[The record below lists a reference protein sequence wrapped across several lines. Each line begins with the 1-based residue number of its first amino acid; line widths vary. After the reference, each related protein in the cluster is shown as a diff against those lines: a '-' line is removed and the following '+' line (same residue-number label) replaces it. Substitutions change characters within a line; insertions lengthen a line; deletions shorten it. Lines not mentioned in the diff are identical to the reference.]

1 MMKRQSCTSSSTVS
15 RVSSFY
21 LLICLLWPALLGATT
36 YYVSPYGNDGN
47 SGSSWA
53 QAYQTLQKAI
63 ETAMAGDEIWVAA
76 GTYYP
81 TKDTSGNA
89 SPGDAR
95 TKTFFINKNIKIYG
109 GFAGTETMLSER
121 NWTTNV
127 TILSGDIGIPGDNS
141 DNCFHVVYMKYLPST
156 AILDGFTITA
166 GNANGYNYPHNFGGG
181 IFNNGY
187 GSGNSSNPTIVNC
200 SFSGNNANLDGGAVY
215 NEAGALGTCNPSFT
229 NCTFSGNHANSKGGA
244 VFNKG
249 SGFSST
255 CNPSFTNCTF
265 SGNDAAYGGAI
276 YNDASYNGICSPS
289 FTNCTFSGNDATSGG
304 AIYNYSRY
312 TESCRPS
319 FTNCSFSGNNA
330 NSNGG
335 AVYNNGISG
344 PSFPSFTNCIIWGN
358 SSAFYNLL
366 SFPILRYSIVQGGYS
381 PCTSCPGT
389 NGNVDPLFVSQPAYS
404 SAPTT
409 TGDLHLQAGSPAIEA
424 GTSMGAPATDLD
436 GNPRP
441 SICAFDIGA
450 YEFQGTVLLPTA
462 SCQNAT
468 IEVDAMGQSTLDP
481 LEVDNGSTADCGLQN
496 MTVAPNTFDC
506 SHIGTPQSVTL
517 TVTDVN
523 NNTAT
528 CSATVTVQDNTPPTA
543 VCLNPTI
550 GLDANGQASITTADV
565 FDAANSSD
573 NCGNPYPVFVTPNT
587 FDCSNIGANTVT
599 LQIIDLHGNTAL
611 CNATV
616 TVVDNIAPTV
626 TCKNTSVTLNSQGQA
641 SLQPI
646 EVYDSGNDNC
656 GNVNLQSVSPN
667 SFNCSNVGANTV
679 TLTVNDGHGNTA
691 TCTAS
696 VSVNDNMAPTAK
708 CKNHSVAL
716 DANGQATIT
725 AADVNDG
732 SSDNC
737 GITGSSVSPSSFGCA
752 NVGPNTV
759 TLTVSDAQGNSATC
773 SATVT
778 VQDNTPPTALCQ
790 NFTTDLDP
798 DGTYTL
804 APSSIDNGSSDN
816 CSVSLS
822 VSPSQFDCGDIGAN
836 TVTLTATDPSG
847 NTATCSAT
855 LTINPFVV
863 IHSVSS
869 TAETCQGSGD
879 GTITINA
886 TTLGGT
892 LMYSINGGGS
902 YQGSN
907 TFTSV
912 SPGSYSI
919 VVLAQGTSG
928 CSASANASVGSG
940 PAPTTWYKDL
950 DGDGYTDGITHV
962 LCSPPAGYVSSAQP
976 GDCDDNN
983 AAVNPGAAEA
993 CNGLDDNCDGI
1004 IPADEQDNDAD
1015 GYRICD
1021 GDCNDSNPA
1030 INPGAA
1036 EVCNGIDDNCN
1047 GQIDEG
1053 NPPANQ
1059 VHVGNVNL
1067 TSQAAVDNFSNCYY
1081 KIQGNLTISGTG
1093 INSLANLYNLQEVTG
1108 NVLIQVTSLPNMN
1121 GLDGLT
1127 TIGGSLTIKLNNY
1140 GAKLTSLSG
1149 LGNLT
1154 SIGQNLNISFNF
1166 SLSDCCSIDDLLANA
1181 GVGGTT
1187 IIFYNASGCNSVSDI
1202 SNSCGNNSIII
1213 PGGGIAFGQQ
1223 AEDLKMSLYP
1233 NPATTEVTVL
1243 LEGLGDKTG
1252 TLVISDLLGRTILQQ
1267 RLEPG
1272 QMLVN
1277 LDLAEHDLGSGIYQV
1292 LLRTD
1297 TEQLV
1302 QRLVIER

>member
-1 MMKRQSCTSSSTVS
+1 MNQQLYISARAAGRICTLCLFIWLSC
-15 RVSSFY
+15 
-21 LLICLLWPALLGATT
+21 PAFVQATT
-36 YYVSPYGNDGN
+36 YYVKPG
-47 SGSSWA
+47 GSDSNTGLSWA
-53 QAYQTLQKAI
+53 QAYLTLQKAI
-63 ETAMAGDEIWVAA
+63 ETAVAGDEIWVAA

-81 TKDTSGNA
+81 TKDINGNA
-89 SPGDAR
+89 SPGDSR
-95 TKTFFINKNIKIYG
+95 TKTFFINKDIKIYG
-109 GFAGTETMLSER
+109 GFAGTETMLSQR
-121 NWTTNV
+121 DWVMNV
-127 TILSGDIGIPGDNS
+127 TTLSGDIGTPGDNS
-141 DNCFHVVYMKYLPST
+141 DNCYHVVFMQHLSNM
-156 AILDGFTITA
+156 AVLDGFSITA
-166 GNANGYNYPHNFGGG
+166 GNANNGVDFPNNRGGG
-181 IFNNGY
+181 IYNNGS
-187 GSGNSSNPTIVNC
+187 GSGNSSTPSIANC
-200 SFSGNNANLDGGAVY
+200 SFSGNSAAY
-215 NEAGALGTCNPSFT
+215 S
-229 NCTFSGNHANSKGGA
+229 GGA
-244 VFNKG
+244 VFNDG
-249 SGFSST
+249 TAGNSS
-255 CNPSFTNCTF
+255 
-265 SGNDAAYGGAI
+265 
-276 YNDASYNGICSPS
+276 
-289 FTNCTFSGNDATSGG
+289 
-304 AIYNYSRY
+304 
-312 TESCRPS
+312 PS
-319 FTNCSFSGNNA
+319 FTNCSFSGNSA
-330 NSNGG
+330 LLGG
-335 AVYNNGISG
+335 AVYNDDTAGNS
-344 PSFPSFTNCIIWGN
+344 SPSFTNCSFSGNSAVFVGGAVFNYGSAGNSSLTFTNCSFSGNSAFFGGGAVYNDGSSGSSPTFTNCILWGN
-358 SSAFYNLL
+358 SSE
-366 SFPILRYSIVQGGYS
+366 ILNISATSTISYSIVQGGIS
-381 PCTSCPGT
+381 PCTNCPGG
-389 NGNVDPLFVSQPAYS
+389 NGNVDPLFVSQPLFS

-409 TGDLHLQAGSPAIEA
+409 SGDLHLQAGSPAIEA

-450 YEFQGTVLLPTA
+450 YEFQGSIPLPTA
-462 SCQNAT
+462 SCKNAT
-468 IEVDAMGQSTLDP
+468 IAVDAMGDATLTAGD
-481 LEVDNGSTADCGLQN
+481 VDNGSMAPCGLQGLS
-496 MTVAPNTFDC
+496 VAPSAFNC
-506 SHIGTPQSVTL
+506 SHVGTPQNVTL

-616 TVVDNIAPTV
+616 TLVDNIAPTV

-641 SLQPI
+641 SIQPI

-667 SFNCSNVGANTV
+667 SFDCSNVGANTV

-691 TCTAS
+691 TCSAS
-696 VSVNDNMAPTAK
+696 VSVNDNKAPTAK

-732 SSDNC
+732 SSDKC
-737 GITGSSVSPSSFGCA
+737 GIGNMSVSPSSFGCA
-752 NVGPNTV
+752 NTGPNTV
-759 TLTVSDAQGNSATC
+759 TLTVSDAQGNTATC
-773 SATVT
+773 SASVT

-822 VSPSQFDCGDIGAN
+822 VSPNQFDCGDIGAN

-847 NTATCSAT
+847 NTATCTAT

-892 LMYSINGGGS
+892 LIYSINGGGS

-950 DGDGYTDGITHV
+950 DGDGYTDGIAHV
-962 LCSPPAGYVSSAQP
+962 SCSPPAGYVASAIP
-976 GDCDDNN
+976 GDCNDND
-983 AAVNPGAAEA
+983 ATVNPGAPEL

-1004 IPADEQDNDAD
+1004 IPANEQDNDGD
-1015 GYRICD
+1015 GYRLCD
-1021 GDCNDSNPA
+1021 GDCDDNNAA

-1053 NPPANQ
+1053 NPPANR
-1059 VHVGNVNL
+1059 VHVGNVIL
-1067 TSQAAVDNFSNCYY
+1067 TSQAAVNNFSQCIY
-1081 KIQGNLTISGTG
+1081 KIQGSLTIQGTG
-1093 INSLANLYNLQEVTG
+1093 INSLANLSNLQEVTG
-1108 NVLIQVTSLPNMN
+1108 NITIQITSLSNMN
-1121 GLDGLT
+1121 GLDALT

-1181 GVGGTT
+1181 GVGGS
-1187 IIFYNASGCNSVSDI
+1187 ISIHHNASGCNSVSDI

-1223 AEDLKMSLYP
+1223 AEDMKMSLYP

-1243 LEGLGDKTG
+1243 LEGLGEQTG

-1277 LDLAEHDLGSGIYQV
+1277 LDLAKHDLGTGIYQV